1 MLSLV
6 NNLDLEKSPDDA
18 TRQKIQREIEDAFAV
33 HLRDDNTRLPSTVFL
48 VKARR
53 PQ

>member
-1 MLSLV
+1 MGPSGRLI
-6 NNLDLEKSPDDA
+6 DEQAPDHA
-18 TRQKIQREIEDAFAV
+18 EIQREIKDAFAV

-48 VKARR
+48 VKTRR